1 MIKVQMHMYSD
12 PLLPLLLFGEYTE
25 VVYITYTM
33 ATWDSPDIYARALG
47 PVALGLGHINQANP
61 LWPWYNYYMYTYFM

>member
-1 MIKVQMHMYSD
+1 MCD

-33 ATWDSPDIYARALG
+33 ASQDSPDIYALARG
-47 PVALGLGHINQANP
+47 PQANP
-61 LWPWYNYYMYTYFM
+61 SWPWYNYYSSYSKIGIAIQL